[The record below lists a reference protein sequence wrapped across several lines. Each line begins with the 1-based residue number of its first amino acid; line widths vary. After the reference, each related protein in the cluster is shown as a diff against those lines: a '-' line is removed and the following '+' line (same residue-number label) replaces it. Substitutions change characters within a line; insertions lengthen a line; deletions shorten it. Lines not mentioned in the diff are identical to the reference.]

1 MAMVGGGVDERITRR
16 AAQAGLVLERE
27 VVCELTQYL
36 ELLFRWNRRMNL
48 TALTD
53 DDTGVDRLVIEP
65 LAAAQ
70 LLPEGCT
77 AIIDIG
83 SGGGSPAI
91 PMKLVLPTTSL
102 RMVES
107 KVRKGTFLKEVVRQL
122 GLRDTEVLNC
132 RYEEL
137 VAQSDFR
144 ETADV
149 VTLRAVRVDE
159 RSVKNLQ
166 QFLRVGGALF
176 LFRNIA
182 EPLPVVDPPLQLY
195 QTCPLVNSLQSNL
208 VVFQK
213 SSE

>member
-1 MAMVGGGVDERITRR
+1 MSV
-16 AAQAGLVLERE
+16 GLVDRMRALALGSGVVVEPEVIERLAE
-27 VVCELTQYL
+27 YVEM
-36 ELLFRWNRRMNL
+36 LFHWNRRINL
-48 TALTD
+48 TGLSRD
-53 DDTGVDRLVIEP
+53 DKGLERLVVEP
-65 LAAAQ
+65 LVAVSC
-70 LLPEGCT
+70 LPKKQGGLS
-77 AIIDIG
+77 IVDIG

-91 PMKLVLPTTSL
+91 PMKLAAPGVGL
-102 RMVES
+102 RMIES
-107 KVRKGTFLKEVVRQL
+107 KVKKGAFLREVVRRL
-122 GLRDTEVLNC
+122 NLSETEVLSC

-182 EPLPVVDPPLQLY
+182 EPLPVVHPPLQLY

-213 SSE
+213 ASE